1 VNVDEMD
8 HVLNLERAVLDLASE
23 RDALAYAVR
32 ALREREEV
40 ALMTLAH
47 STDTVA
53 RLEKRVRD
61 LESDLA
67 QQREVVELA
76 RAVVRCWEDD
86 ERIDAVF
93 DDLRAAV
100 NRTEVGS

>member
-1 VNVDEMD
+1 LHGKCQACEADQLTAEVRR
-8 HVLNLERAVLDLASE
+8 LRERE
-23 RDALAYAVR
+23 VR
-32 ALREREEV
+32 RLREREEV

-53 RLEKRVRD
+53 RLETRVRD

-67 QQREVVELA
+67 QLREVVELA

-86 ERIDAVF
+86 EHIDAAF

-100 NRTEVGS
+100 NRTEAGS